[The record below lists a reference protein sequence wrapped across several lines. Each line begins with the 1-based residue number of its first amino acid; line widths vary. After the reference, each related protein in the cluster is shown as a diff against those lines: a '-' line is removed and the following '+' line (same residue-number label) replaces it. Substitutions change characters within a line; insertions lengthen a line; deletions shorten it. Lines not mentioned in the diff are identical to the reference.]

1 MSLSILENL
10 KADLPPASVPE
21 DVDVENL
28 CAGFCKTLSSLNADR
43 FTPDAIWRDMFAL
56 TGSSRTFYGAHNIIQ
71 TWRSLIQCALP
82 ENITYLKQSA
92 RKIDLGESNWIEGT
106 FTFEIDEAPAR
117 KCTAALSIVPA
128 DDGTWKIWVLR
139 TFLDKLR
146 NYSSVD
152 TMAPARQMNGDSK
165 HLELRH
171 DRKDTFE
178 CVVVG
183 GGQAGLSVAGRLQ
196 SQGIDYVLLEKNEA
210 VGDSWKKRYRS
221 TKLHTNRESS
231 HLPFNRTFPSHYPQY
246 LGKDDLARGYSDW
259 ARHYGINVW
268 LSTTLVSGQWHK
280 DTGKWTLVLLKG
292 GETRNI
298 TTTHVVLAIGAGCQ
312 IPMMPTYPGKET
324 FRGEIQHS
332 AEYYSADKWKG
343 KHGVVVGTANT
354 AHDVAEDMVAAGMVS
369 VTMIQRS
376 PTYVLPAEYYEKVQE
391 LSWNADVPTEIADQE
406 MLTVPLAVS
415 RLISMLVLHGMA
427 RAEPERFDALE
438 KAGFKTVRYG
448 DIIYQVFDRFGGHYM
463 DVGASAKIAKGL
475 IKVKSDALPVH
486 YTPDGLRFSDGSEL
500 KADAIVF
507 ATGFVGTM
515 KGTIRELLG
524 SDVADRV
531 EDFWG
536 VNEEGDV
543 KGAFKPCGHSNLWM
557 HGGTTTHARYMSR
570 YVALQIRAA
579 LDGTPLP
586 ILS

>member
-10 KADLPPASVPE
+10 KAKLPPASVPE
-21 DVDVENL
+21 DVDAEDI
-28 CAGFCKTLSSLNADR
+28 CARFCKTLASLNVDH

-56 TGSSRTFYGAHNIIQ
+56 TGSSRTFYGADNIIQ
-71 TWRSLIQCALP
+71 TWRPLIQSALP
-82 ENITYLKQSA
+82 ENITYMKQSA
-92 RKIDLGESNWIEGT
+92 HKIDLGETNWIDGT
-106 FTFEIDEAPAR
+106 FTFEIDEAPTR
-117 KCTAALSIVPA
+117 KCTAVLSIVPA
-128 DDGTWKIWVLR
+128 DDNTWKIWVLR
-139 TFLDKLR
+139 TFLDKLQ
-146 NYSSVD
+146 NHSSVD
-152 TMAPARQMNGDSK
+152 EMAPASQTNGDSK
-165 HLELRH
+165 HLESEK

-196 SQGIDYVLLEKNEA
+196 TQGIDYVLLDKNEA
-210 VGDSWKKRYRS
+210 VGDCWRKRYRS
-221 TKLHTNRESS
+221 TKLHTTRESS

-259 ARHYGINVW
+259 AHDYGINVC
-268 LSTTLVSGQWHK
+268 LSTTLISGKWHE
-280 DTGKWTLVLLKG
+280 DTRKWTLVVLRG
-292 GETRNI
+292 GETWNI
-298 TTTHVVLAIGAGCQ
+298 TTTHVVVAIGAGCQ
-312 IPMMPTYPGKET
+312 IPTMPTYPGVET
-324 FRGEIQHS
+324 FKGEIQHS

-343 KHGVVVGTANT
+343 KHGVIVGTANT

-391 LSWNADVPTEIADQE
+391 LSWNADFPTAIADQE

-475 IKVKSDALPVH
+475 VRPLI
-486 YTPDGLRFSDGSEL
+486 R
-500 KADAIVF
+500 
-507 ATGFVGTM
+507 ATG
-515 KGTIRELLG
+515 REQ
-524 SDVADRV
+524 
-531 EDFWG
+531 ED
-536 VNEEGDV
+536 
-543 KGAFKPCGHSNLWM
+543 
-557 HGGTTTHARYMSR
+557 
-570 YVALQIRAA
+570 
-579 LDGTPLP
+579 
-586 ILS
+586 

>member
-1 MSLSILENL
+1 MRCFREAVQQNMSLSTLENL
-10 KADLPPASVPE
+10 KAKLPPASVPE
-21 DVDVENL
+21 AVDAESI
-28 CAGFCKTLSSLNADR
+28 CAGFCKALSSLDVDN

-56 TGSSRTFYGAHNIIQ
+56 TGSSRTFYGPDNIIQ
-71 TWRSLIQCALP
+71 TWRSLIEAAPP
-82 ENITYLKQSA
+82 ENITYQKQSA
-92 RKIDLGESNWIEGT
+92 HKIDLGETNWVEGS
-106 FTFEIDEAPAR
+106 FTFEIHEAPAR
-117 KCTAALSIVPA
+117 TCTAALSLVSA
-128 DDGTWKIWVLR
+128 DDGTWKIWILR
-139 TFLDKLR
+139 TFLDKLQGHP
-146 NYSSVD
+146 SVD
-152 TMAPARQMNGDSK
+152 DMAPVRQMNGGWK
-165 HLELRH
+165 HVELEE
-171 DRKDTFE
+171 DCKDTFE

-210 VGDSWKKRYRS
+210 IGDNWKHRYRS

-259 ARHYGINVW
+259 AHAYGINVW
-268 LSTTLVSGQWHK
+268 LSTTLVSGQWHE
-280 DTGKWTLVLLKG
+280 DTGQWTLVASRN

-312 IPMMPTYPGKET
+312 IPIMPVYPGVET

-332 AEYYSADKWKG
+332 AEYYCADKWKG

-391 LSWNADVPTEIADQE
+391 LSWNADFPTEIADQE
-406 MLTVPLAVS
+406 MLTVPLAVI
-415 RLISMLVLHGMA
+415 RLISMLVLHAMA

-463 DVGASAKIAKGL
+463 DVGASAKIANGL
-475 IKVKSDALPVH
+475 V
-486 YTPDGLRFSDGSEL
+486 R
-500 KADAIVF
+500 
-507 ATGFVGTM
+507 
-515 KGTIRELLG
+515 
-524 SDVADRV
+524 
-531 EDFWG
+531 
-536 VNEEGDV
+536 
-543 KGAFKPCGHSNLWM
+543 
-557 HGGTTTHARYMSR
+557 
-570 YVALQIRAA
+570 
-579 LDGTPLP
+579 
-586 ILS
+586 